1 MRVMLVALSLV
12 LCVPWSCPALAQSA
26 IHITFEGLEVGKPPP
41 GWVSRNGNIGDVY
54 TVQEEGGKKF
64 LHADARGTAVQIGF
78 EAKWSLKEH
87 PSLEWQWRALILPD
101 KGDEMK
107 KATNDSVLGLYVV
120 FGRQPFIKT
129 VKYVWSTTLPIG
141 LSLESPFSSRTRM
154 IVLESGDALLGN
166 GCPRGAMSSP
176 ITAAFSARTIPRL
189 PGASPFSRM
198 PTTRPPAPVETM
210 EISISL
216 NRILVLAQRGAPR
229 PPAPVETMA
238 ISISLNKILPRSAG
252 GTTASRA
259 SGDYRDIDIP
269 N

>member
-26 IHITFEGLEVGKPPP
+26 IHISFEGFEMGEPPP

-87 PSLEWQWRALILPD
+87 PLLEWQWRALILPD

-129 VKYVWSTTLPIG
+129 VKYVWSTTLPVG

-154 IVLESGDALLGN
+154 IVLESGDAFMGKWVSERRDVLADY
-166 GCPRGAMSSP
+166 R
-176 ITAAFSARTIPRL
+176 RL
-189 PGASPFSRM
+189 FGKDD
-198 PTTRPPAPVETM
+198 APVTRG
-210 EISISL
+210 IA
-216 NRILVLAQRGAPR
+216 ILTDAD
-229 PPAPVETMA
+229 
-238 ISISLNKILPRSAG
+238 N
-252 GTTASRA
+252 TASRA
-259 SGDYRDIDIP
+259 CGDYGDIDILK
-269 N
+269 

>member
-1 MRVMLVALSLV
+1 LRVMLVALSLV

-78 EAKWSLKEH
+78 EAKWPLKEH
-87 PSLEWQWRALILPD
+87 PVLEWQWRALILPD

-154 IVLESGDALLGN
+154 IVLESGDALLGKWVSE
-166 GCPRGAMSSP
+166 R
-176 ITAAFSARTIPRL
+176 RD
-189 PGASPFSRM
+189 
-198 PTTRPPAPVETM
+198 
-210 EISISL
+210 
-216 NRILVLAQRGAPR
+216 VLADYRRLFGKDDPPVTRGI
-229 PPAPVETMA
+229 A
-238 ISISLNKILPRSAG
+238 ILTDADN
-252 GTTASRA
+252 TASRA
-259 SGDYRDIDIP
+259 SGDYGDIDIP
-269 N
+269 K

>member
-1 MRVMLVALSLV
+1 LTYTFRRTGVEFLQGKRKEETGLLRVILVALSLV
-12 LCVPWSCPALAQSA
+12 LCVPWSCPALAESA

-54 TVQEEGGKKF
+54 TVQEEGGRKF

-78 EAKWSLKEH
+78 ESQWSLKEH
-87 PSLEWQWRALILPD
+87 PFLEWQWRALILPD

-154 IVLESGDALLGN
+154 IVLESGDALLGKWVSE
-166 GCPRGAMSSP
+166 R
-176 ITAAFSARTIPRL
+176 RD
-189 PGASPFSRM
+189 
-198 PTTRPPAPVETM
+198 
-210 EISISL
+210 
-216 NRILVLAQRGAPR
+216 VLADYRHLFGGDPPVVRGI
-229 PPAPVETMA
+229 A
-238 ISISLNKILPRSAG
+238 ILTDADN
-252 GTTASRA
+252 TASRA
-259 SGDYRDIDIP
+259 SGDYGDIDILK
-269 N
+269 

>member
-12 LCVPWSCPALAQSA
+12 LCVPWSCPALAQSV

-78 EAKWSLKEH
+78 EAKWPLKEH

-154 IVLESGDALLGN
+154 IVLESGDALLGKWVSEK
-166 GCPRGAMSSP
+166 RD
-176 ITAAFSARTIPRL
+176 
-189 PGASPFSRM
+189 
-198 PTTRPPAPVETM
+198 
-210 EISISL
+210 
-216 NRILVLAQRGAPR
+216 VLADYRRLFGKDDPPVTRGI
-229 PPAPVETMA
+229 A
-238 ISISLNKILPRSAG
+238 ILTDADN
-252 GTTASRA
+252 TASRA
-259 SGDYRDIDIP
+259 SGDYGDIDIP
-269 N
+269 R